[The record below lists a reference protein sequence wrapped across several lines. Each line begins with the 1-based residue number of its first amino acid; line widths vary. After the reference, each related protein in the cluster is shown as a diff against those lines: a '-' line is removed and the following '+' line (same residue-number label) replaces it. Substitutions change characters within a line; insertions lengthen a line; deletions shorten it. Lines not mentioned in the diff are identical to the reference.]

1 MEFNDLKND
10 QVMTIKEV
18 AKLLGITTMTLWRNR
33 QRDDR
38 IPFIKL
44 NNGAVRYL
52 QSDLREWMYLNKSS
66 SHGQH
71 RGEE

>member
-1 MEFNDLKND
+1 MEFKDLKD
-10 QVMTIKEV
+10 DKVMTIKEV

-52 QSDLREWMYLNKSS
+52 QSDIREWLDNNKSIKN
-66 SHGQH
+66 
-71 RGEE
+71 